1 MGKRKNLEVE
11 QSIMEYLSTNQKI
24 LMKDAVKMFQ
34 LSEST
39 LRRIFIKLE
48 DEKKAVRTIGGII
61 SASPDSYYN
70 YDLTSQK
77 QKEEK
82 DSIGRYAA
90 RLIQPSDFIYIDC
103 GSTTAYLAHAVVKLI
118 QSGKLSEKLNVIT
131 NSLINLKILHPYC
144 NVILT
149 GGILNEKRK
158 SFTGALGTDFLSNFH
173 FSKGFFGADGMS
185 FEHGFSCDNIAI
197 SQITRAALLQTNE
210 PYVLLDSSKINH
222 PSYVNFASLDEV
234 SAVIT
239 DRKISK
245 TDADAFT
252 HCRPMLHITD

>member
-1 MGKRKNLEVE
+1 MGKRKNSEVE
-11 QSIMEYLSTNQKI
+11 QAILEYLSTNQKI
-24 LMKDAVKMFQ
+24 LMKDAIKMFQ

-61 SASPDSYYN
+61 SAAPDSYYN
-70 YDLTSQK
+70 YKLTSQK

-82 DSIGRYAA
+82 DSIGKYAA
-90 RLIQPSDFIYIDC
+90 QLIHSSDFIYVDC
-103 GSTTAYLAHAVVKLI
+103 GSTTAYLSHAIVKLI
-118 QSGKLSEKLNVIT
+118 QSGRLSEKLNIIT
-131 NSLINLKILHPYC
+131 NSLINLEILHPYC

-158 SFTGALGTDFLSNFH
+158 SFAGALGTDFLSNFY

-185 FEHGFSCDNIAI
+185 FEHGFSSDNILV
-197 SQITRAALLQTNE
+197 SQLSRAALLQTNE

-234 SAVIT
+234 SAVVT
-239 DRKISK
+239 DHKISK
-245 TDADAFT
+245 ADTDAFA
-252 HCRPMLHITD
+252 HCRPVLHIAD